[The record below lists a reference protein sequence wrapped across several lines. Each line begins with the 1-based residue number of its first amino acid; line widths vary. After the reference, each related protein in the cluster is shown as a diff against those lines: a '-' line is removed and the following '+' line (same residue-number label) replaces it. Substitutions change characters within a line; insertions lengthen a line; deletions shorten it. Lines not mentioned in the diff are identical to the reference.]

1 MAVGVSTTSTGPE
14 PGTRPRR
21 SLRSRRAG
29 LVLALLA
36 AVLVAVVLSL
46 AVGSLVIP
54 PGRVLEALLH
64 PAASGDADVVR
75 SLRVPRTLL
84 GLVVG
89 AALGVAGAL
98 AQGFTRN
105 PLADPG
111 LLGITS
117 GAAFLVVLAIFLG
130 GVASFAGY
138 IWFAL
143 AGAALAGVLVFLLG
157 ASGRAG
163 GTPVT
168 LALAGAALS
177 AVLLGLTTAVVLSDQ
192 TTLDQY
198 RFWSVGSLSGR
209 AADTLIPVLFV
220 VVPGLLLALATAPGL
235 NALALGDDVARS
247 LGVPVGA
254 IRIVGLVAIT
264 LLAGG
269 ATAAAGPIAFVGL
282 VVPHVV
288 RAVTGPDYRW
298 LLPCAAL
305 AGMVLILVADVVG
318 RVVAPP
324 GELQVGVVLA
334 VVGAPFFVA
343 LVRRRRLAA
352 A

>member
-1 MAVGVSTTSTGPE
+1 MGF
-14 PGTRPRR
+14 
-21 SLRSRRAG
+21 LAG
-29 LVLALLA
+29 LAG
-36 AVLVAVVLSL
+36 AVLVAALLSL
-46 AVGSLVIP
+46 MVGSLFIA
-54 PGRVLEALLH
+54 PGQVLASLVH
-64 PAASGDADVVR
+64 GTVSGDADVVR

-111 LLGITS
+111 LLGINA
-117 GAAFLVVLAIFLG
+117 GAALLVVVGIFVLG
-130 GVASFAGY
+130 VSSFAGY

-143 AGAALAGVLVFLLG
+143 VGAALAGMLVFVLG
-157 ASGRAG
+157 SAGRAG
-163 GTPVT
+163 STPVT

-177 AVLLGLTTAVVLSDQ
+177 AVLSGITTAIVLSDQ

-209 AADTLIPVLFV
+209 AVDTLVPVLFV

-235 NALALGDDVARS
+235 NTLVLGDDVARS

-254 IRIVGLVAIT
+254 VRAVGLLAVT

-282 VVPHVV
+282 VVPHLV
-288 RAVTGPDYRW
+288 RRVTGADYRW
-298 LLPCAAL
+298 LLPGAAL
-305 AGMVLILVADVVG
+305 SGVVLILVADVVG
-318 RVVAPP
+318 RIVAPP

-334 VVGAPFFVA
+334 VIGAPFFIA
-343 LVRRRRLAA
+343 LVRRRRMVTA
-352 A
+352 